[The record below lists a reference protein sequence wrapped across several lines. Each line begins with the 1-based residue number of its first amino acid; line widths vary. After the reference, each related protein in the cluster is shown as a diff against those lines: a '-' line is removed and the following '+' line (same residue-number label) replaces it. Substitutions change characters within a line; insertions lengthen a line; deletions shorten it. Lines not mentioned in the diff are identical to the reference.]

1 MTTKDAFDRLD
12 ALMSR
17 QPPGKKIP
25 PPAPVRNPGN
35 EDDGLAAMWD
45 EMWGLWV
52 PTTTG
57 GLIR

>member
-1 MTTKDAFDRLD
+1 
-12 ALMSR
+12 MSR

-25 PPAPVRNPGN
+25 PPAPVRNPAS